1 MRPKLTYAN
10 VMSTLCF
17 FLLLSG
23 GAAFAASQLG
33 KNSVGSKQLKKN
45 AVTTAK
51 VKNQAVTGAKVK
63 LSSLGTVPSAANA
76 QTLGG
81 LTSRQISE
89 ESKLRCPSDMAAAAG
104 ICFET
109 SARPAATLD
118 AAAQTCGEINRAL
131 PSMGELVAYEAQAH
145 GTAPMAEWVG
155 QIYMDGGSFRGLI
168 VKTAKGGSLTTTAP
182 LFNEPR
188 AYRCVQFPSN

>member
-10 VMSTLCF
+10 VMATVAVFIAL
-17 FLLLSG
+17 G
-23 GAAFAASQLG
+23 GASYAATQLP
-33 KNSVGSKQLKKN
+33 KNTVGSKQLKKN

-81 LTSRQISE
+81 RTSGQISE
-89 ESKLRCPSDMAAAAG
+89 GSKLKCPSDMAVAAG

-118 AAAQTCGEINRAL
+118 AAAQNCGEINRAL
-131 PSMGELVAYEAQAH
+131 PSMGELVAYEAQAY
-145 GTAPMAEWVG
+145 TTPPMGEWVG
-155 QIYMDGGSFRGLI
+155 QMYMDGGSFRGLI
-168 VKTAKGGSLTTTAP
+168 VKTAKGGALTTTAP